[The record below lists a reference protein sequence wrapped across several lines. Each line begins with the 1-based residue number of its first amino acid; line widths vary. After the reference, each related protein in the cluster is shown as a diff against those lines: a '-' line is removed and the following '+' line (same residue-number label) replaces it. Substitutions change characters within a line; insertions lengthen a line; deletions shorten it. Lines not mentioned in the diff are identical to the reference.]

1 MFIDVSSEFFI
12 EGYGDFQ
19 FYPNSDRDE
28 PYVLHFQVEKDSHP
42 AIIWNLSVGRSK
54 DYDYKR
60 VEWGKDFIDP
70 VGRNWYSNNSVNRNW
85 YSNDSVGR
93 NDSSY
98 SDISQDILILW
109 NYVRYIVKE
118 EYLDKQLQLALNSV
132 KVAKEN
138 LTSSYVYQAF
148 DLAGCKVSDILKDIK
163 AHTNSKSY
171 YV

>member
-1 MFIDVSSEFFI
+1 MFIDVSSEFFS

-28 PYVLHFQVEKDSHP
+28 PYVLHFQVEKDSYP

-70 VGRNWYSNNSVNRNW
+70 VGRNWYSN
-85 YSNDSVGR
+85 DSVSR

-98 SDISQDILILW
+98 SDISQDILTLW

-132 KVAKEN
+132 TVAKDN

-148 DLAGCKVSDILKDIK
+148 DLASLNVSSLLKDIK

>member
-28 PYVLHFQVEKDSHP
+28 PYVLHFQVEKDSYP
-42 AIIWNLSVGRSK
+42 AIIWNLSIGCSN
-54 DYDYKR
+54 DYDYKS
-60 VEWGKDFIDP
+60 VAWGKDFIDP
-70 VGRNWYSNNSVNRNW
+70 VSRNW
-85 YSNDSVGR
+85 YSNDSVSR

-98 SDISQDILILW
+98 SDISQDILTLW

-118 EYLDKQLQLALNSV
+118 QYLNKHLNLALNSV
-132 KVAKEN
+132 TVAKDN

-148 DLAGCKVSDILKDIK
+148 NLASLNVSSLLKDIK
-163 AHTNSKSY
+163 VHTNSKSY

>member
-28 PYVLHFQVEKDSHP
+28 PYVLHFQVEKDSYP

-70 VGRNWYSNNSVNRNW
+70 VGRN
-85 YSNDSVGR
+85 
-93 NDSSY
+93 DSSY
-98 SDISQDILILW
+98 RDISQDILTLW

-132 KVAKEN
+132 TVAKDN

-148 DLAGCKVSDILKDIK
+148 DLASLNVSSLLKDIK

>member
-28 PYVLHFQVEKDSHP
+28 PYVLHFQVEKDSYP
-42 AIIWNLSVGRSK
+42 AIIWNLSVGCSN
-54 DYDYKR
+54 DYDYKS

-70 VGRNWYSNNSVNRNW
+70 VSRNW
-85 YSNDSVGR
+85 YSNDSVSRNWYSNDSVSR

-98 SDISQDILILW
+98 SDNILTLW

-118 EYLDKQLQLALNSV
+118 QYLDKQLQLALNSV
-132 KVAKEN
+132 TVAKDN

-148 DLAGCKVSDILKDIK
+148 NLASLNVSSLLKDIK